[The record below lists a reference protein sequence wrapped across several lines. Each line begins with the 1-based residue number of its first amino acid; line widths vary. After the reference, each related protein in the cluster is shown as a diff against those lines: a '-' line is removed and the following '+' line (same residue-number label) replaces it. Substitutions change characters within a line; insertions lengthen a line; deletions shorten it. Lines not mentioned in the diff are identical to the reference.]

1 MAVYERTYHPY
12 LGELTESRWRFL
24 ILPRYAF
31 KDVFKSK
38 IFVAFLVACYLAPL
52 MIGLVIYITNNVK
65 FLEFF
70 QTAFNSQLN
79 IEFRAAYYRTWFMV
93 PQGILS
99 FLMALLLGPT
109 LVSKDLHNNALP
121 LYLSRPFSRAE
132 YILGKGAVLAIM
144 ISAITW
150 VPGLFLFSL
159 QSYLQGFDWFIANF
173 RTAAAIFFG
182 CWLLILMFTTISL
195 ALSAYMKWKTL
206 AQGMFFL
213 LFIVT
218 AAFGSIIN
226 MLFQTEWGSLFN
238 LSDMFVHVWAA
249 MFGATLVSPIPI
261 WAASLSV
268 LGYAAFFLSL
278 LWRKVQAYEIV
289 R

>member
-12 LGELTESRWRFL
+12 LGALTEQRLRFL
-24 ILPRYAF
+24 VLPKYAF

-52 MIGLVIYITNNVK
+52 MIALAIYVTNNVK

-70 QTAFNSQLN
+70 QVTFGEQFSIRFPPTA
-79 IEFRAAYYRTWFMV
+79 YRTWFMI

-150 VPGLFLFSL
+150 VPGLLLFSL
-159 QSYLQGFDWFIANF
+159 QSYLQGFDWFLENI
-173 RTAAAIFFG
+173 RIPAAIFFG
-182 CWLLILMFTTISL
+182 CWVLILLLGTISL

-218 AAFGSIIN
+218 AAFGSIVN
-226 MLFQTEWGSLFN
+226 MLFNTQWGSLFN
-238 LSDMFVHVWAA
+238 LSDMFVHVWAT
-249 MFGATLVSPIPI
+249 MFGASLNSPIPT
-261 WAASLSV
+261 WAAWFSV
-268 LGYAAFFLSL
+268 LAYAAFFLSL
-278 LWRKVQAYEIV
+278 LWRKIQAYEVV